1 MGELLRHNGPA
12 LLACAVIVVRLAR
25 HRRHHRTA
33 TSTMGWIVLL
43 AIALSLTVKAPLVYQ
58 AVSELTGIP
67 NIGRLIDHGC
77 ILVAG
82 WGALGILLHI
92 NHPEEARQRSLPHAV
107 WIALAFT
114 GMCVLFAFTRTPV
127 DDVRFAGRYGRTPGV
142 LEYWLVYLAGM
153 LPAFLNSARLAAR
166 YAGMATDSAVRLG
179 LRLISIGVLCSVA
192 YHIHKGL
199 FFAARRFGIHYPKA
213 LSMPLDRYLT
223 LAAAILVLIGVT
235 LPNWRSPD
243 VFGACRK
250 LLRLRPLWL
259 ALYRV
264 NPRIALVPPRPL
276 VLELLNLRDLELRL
290 YRRVVEIRD
299 GRLALREHIDP
310 GWPRRHG
317 PKPQAGAWPGKNL
330 TPSWKQRPSTPRCRP
345 PERGTTR
352 RQIPHR
358 SLSPAATISP
368 ETSLFSTRSRWHT
381 ASSAG
386 NTDAANCVNA
396 FRTWP
401 EPAVRNPAQDGLRGR
416 GLSRRFGSPGA
427 GIRSGPC
434 PATTPNRC
442 GSAPSQSARAAAISS
457 WLRPTKFHHITRSSA
472 NGSPP
477 SRIASAVPANVSDSR
492 PVPRYSNGPG
502 VSSTSATCTDP
513 SSRSR
518 AYSKSGRSGIVPPA
532 TES

>member
-310 GWPRRHG
+310 RV
-317 PKPQAGAWPGKNL
+317 A
-330 TPSWKQRPSTPRCRP
+330 
-345 PERGTTR
+345 E
-352 RQIPHR
+352 
-358 SLSPAATISP
+358 AARA
-368 ETSLFSTRSRWHT
+368 E
-381 ASSAG
+381 
-386 NTDAANCVNA
+386 AA
-396 FRTWP
+396 
-401 EPAVRNPAQDGLRGR
+401 GR
-416 GLSRRFGSPGA
+416 GLA
-427 GIRSGPC
+427 GQKLDALVE
-434 PATTPNRC
+434 ATTLY
-442 GSAPSQSARAAAISS
+442 SAMQAARAG
-457 WLRPTKFHHITRSSA
+457 
-472 NGSPP
+472 NDPP
-477 SRIASAVPANVSDSR
+477 S
-492 PVPRYSNGPG
+492 
-502 VSSTSATCTDP
+502 DP
-513 SSRSR
+513 SPVAVSGGHDLAGDIAFLDEVALAYRFVSRKHR
-518 AYSKSGRSGIVPPA
+518 RCELRERLQDMARTGRS
-532 TES
+532 